1 MLFSVCTFWNIFF
14 KFSPTQVL
22 PFGRFYFKL
31 LISNMYILEDFQF
44 NLTYF
49 KFGTKHYTFSSS
61 GKLKITVPVNTK
73 SLSMLIFYE
82 VVDFFDFLEFKVLH
96 IYPNLL

>member
-1 MLFSVCTFWNIFF
+1 
-14 KFSPTQVL
+14 
-22 PFGRFYFKL
+22 
-31 LISNMYILEDFQF
+31 MYILEDFQF

-73 SLSMLIFYE
+73 SLSMLIFYDFFCKNYE
-82 VVDFFDFLEFKVLH
+82 VVDFFIL
-96 IYPNLL
+96 